1 MTTWIII
8 ITLAVLCIVLLIP
21 DVAKRRYDTELDKQI
36 AELEELIRERRKSK
50 GVWRHKREYKTY
62 KFGEKP

>member
-21 DVAKRRYDTELDKQI
+21 DAAERKYESELDKQI
-36 AELEELIRERRKSK
+36 AELEEMIRERNRSK
-50 GVWRHKREYKTY
+50 LHEPKK
-62 KFGEKP
+62 